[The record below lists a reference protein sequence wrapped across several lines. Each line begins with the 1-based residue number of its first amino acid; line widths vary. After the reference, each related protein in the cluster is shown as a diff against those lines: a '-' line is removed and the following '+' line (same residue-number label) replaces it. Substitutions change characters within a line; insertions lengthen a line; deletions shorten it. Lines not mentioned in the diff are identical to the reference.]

1 VRRGS
6 LTVVGTGIRA
16 GIQLTPEARAA
27 IERADRVL
35 FLVAEQVAAE
45 AIRRLSPNAE
55 SLEGLYEPGAERAAV
70 YESMVEKIM
79 EPVRAGFSVCAA
91 FYGHPGVFSRPAH
104 GSVRKARLE
113 GFEAEMLPGISAF
126 DCLLADLGLDPGAS
140 GCQCYE
146 ATSFLR
152 SQPAVDTGA
161 LLVLWQVSAVGRTD
175 TIVEPDLR
183 QLPLLATKLVEL
195 YGPGREAVVYEASPF
210 PVGGPYIRRLRLAD
224 LAAESLP
231 PLATLV
237 ICPPDQADGVPAAAS
252 SSSDRTDA
260 AATVLP
266 LAE

>member
-1 VRRGS
+1 MQRGS

-16 GIQLTPEARAA
+16 GVQLTPEARAA
-27 IERADRVL
+27 IERAERVL

-45 AIRRLSPNAE
+45 AIRRLNPNAE
-55 SLEGLYEPGAERAAV
+55 SLEGLYEPGVERAAV
-70 YESMVEKIM
+70 YESMVERIL

-113 GFEAEMLPGISAF
+113 GFEAEMLPGISAL
-126 DCLLADLGLDPGAS
+126 DCLLADLGLDPGAT

-146 ATSFLR
+146 ATRFLR
-152 SQPAVDTGA
+152 AQPAVDPRA

-175 TIVEPDLR
+175 TIIEPDLR
-183 QLPLLATKLVEL
+183 ELPLLAARLVEL
-195 YGPGREAVVYEASPF
+195 YGPGQMAILYEASPF
-210 PVGGPYIRRLRLAD
+210 PVGGPYVKRLRLGD

-237 ICPPDQADGVPAAAS
+237 ISPTDQAEGLPADAS
-252 SSSDRTDA
+252 SSSERTDA